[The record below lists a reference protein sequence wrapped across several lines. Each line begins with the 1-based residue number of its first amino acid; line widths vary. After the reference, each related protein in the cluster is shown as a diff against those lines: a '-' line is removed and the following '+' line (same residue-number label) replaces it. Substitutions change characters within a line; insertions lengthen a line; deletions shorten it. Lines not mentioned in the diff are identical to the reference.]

1 MSQPQARYRV
11 GADRKCR
18 CISLAAYADMER
30 TPAERVEFFIL
41 GEFTQLNDYIRVERA
56 NKFGAASIKENE
68 TARAERACD
77 GLPKLARYPVDVT
90 FTWYREDRRT
100 DPDNIGFAAKFVL
113 DGMVKA
119 GVLRDDGMTEIASI
133 THRFKVDKNTPG
145 VSVYVRWADV

>member
-1 MSQPQARYRV
+1 MSQPRYSIRTGGRRQAQM
-11 GADRKCR
+11 
-18 CISLAAYADMER
+18 LAAYADKER

-68 TARAERACD
+68 TARAEQACD
-77 GLPKLARYPVDVT
+77 GLPKLARYPVDVI

-133 THRFKVDKNTPG
+133 THRFKVDKNAPG
-145 VSVYVRWADV
+145 VSVYIRRADV